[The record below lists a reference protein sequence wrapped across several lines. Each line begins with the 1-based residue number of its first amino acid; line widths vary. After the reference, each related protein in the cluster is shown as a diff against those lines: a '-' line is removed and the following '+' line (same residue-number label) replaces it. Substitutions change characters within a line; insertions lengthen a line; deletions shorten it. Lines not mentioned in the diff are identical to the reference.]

1 MTTKEQITQLCNMA
15 TELLND
21 TETRRFLFS
30 HTQNETEY
38 ESMRRALKILAG
50 YRPVEWIGK
59 PGERQAVMI

>member
-1 MTTKEQITQLCNMA
+1 MTTKEQITQLRNMA

-21 TETRRFLFS
+21 TETRKWLFT
-30 HTQNETEY
+30 HTQNETEF
-38 ESMRRALKILAG
+38 EAMRRALKTLAG